1 MEHLVLL
8 LPYMLRAG
16 VCLVAQWQSTGSSS
30 QVSWV
35 YLPVTAFHF
44 LLFCLITGKFTV
56 KASQMSG
63 DDIVCSN

>member
-1 MEHLVLL
+1 MRLEHLVLL
-8 LPYMLRAG
+8 LPYMLRAC

-30 QVSWV
+30 QVYS
-35 YLPVTAFHF
+35 PVTAFHF